1 MIRGGYNVGPAALK
15 ELAGKLNHLLKIR
28 SLPIGL
34 KQYTSAEEM
43 DSVQVLRRPTEGRA
57 HKACQIVTQS
67 RVAGFIITA
76 MTDILSDEQQEK
88 LKAGIPSGR
97 MGTVDDIA
105 NACVYLASDEAGYV
119 TGQTLHV
126 NGGMAMI

>member
-1 MIRGGYNVGPAALK
+1 MISGGYYVGPAALK
-15 ELAGKLNHLLKIR
+15 ELARKLNHLLKIW

-76 MTDILSDEQQEK
+76 M
-88 LKAGIPSGR
+88 
-97 MGTVDDIA
+97 
-105 NACVYLASDEAGYV
+105 AGYPPHPLLDRAIRRQGV
-119 TGQTLHV
+119 CHFSIQLLQPPEALIERDIVEIWKFTRS
-126 NGGMAMI
+126 MWSS